1 MIDYVNGMGN
11 YWIRMVEQ
19 MVPAT
24 TIWNTGVKLENS
36 VLHRQKY
43 VWRRQ
48 EGCRIIPV
56 PCKPCDLTTQLY
68 VYDCPMQQVNCG
80 LYPWTTDPNA
90 TSFGVVLTNTLQ
102 NFFVSNGI
110 NPSNCQMNTVVSE
123 WFVDVR
129 INGVVLTQY
138 PFYNGIGPSDFPTG
152 TQWVSGL
159 ENALGDLQTSG
170 YSYNI
175 DETNQI
181 VNVFNNNCQ
190 PNFDDF
196 QLNVGINFEVYCNG

>member
-1 MIDYVNGMGN
+1 MGN

-48 EGCRIIPV
+48 EGCKFIPV
-56 PCKPCDLTTQLY
+56 PCKPCTLSTQLY
-68 VYDCPMQQVNCG
+68 VLDCPVQEVICS
-80 LYPWTTDPNA
+80 LYPWTNDPNVS
-90 TSFGVVLTNTLQ
+90 SFGVVLTDTLQ
-102 NFFVSNGI
+102 NFYTDNSL
-110 NPSNCQMNTVVSE
+110 NPNDCLLNSVVSD

-129 INGVVLTQY
+129 INGVPITQY
-138 PFYNGIGPSDFPTG
+138 GFYTGTGPGDFPTQ
-152 TQWVSGL
+152 TQWVTALTSALAGL
-159 ENALGDLQTSG
+159 LTLG

-175 DETNQI
+175 DTDTQEVT
-181 VNVFNNNCQ
+181 VFNNNCV

-196 QLNVGINFEVYCNG
+196 QLNVGINFEIYCNG